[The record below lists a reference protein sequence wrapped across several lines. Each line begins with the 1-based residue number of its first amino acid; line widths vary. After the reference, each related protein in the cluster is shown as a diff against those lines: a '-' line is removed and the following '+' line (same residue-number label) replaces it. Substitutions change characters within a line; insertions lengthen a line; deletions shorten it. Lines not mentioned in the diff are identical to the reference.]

1 MFRIIQGAP
10 GSGKTFY
17 AVNYLKKFTKYD
29 KLYETMNLDSDVLLV
44 TNIDEVKVQHMKV
57 DEFRGL
63 DLIEPETCRNY
74 MRTHNYRR
82 VVYIHDEAQR
92 TFGGI
97 KDNREFFFFEYHRHL
112 GMDVFLI
119 VQTVS
124 SLPRRL
130 TEICEY
136 VIDAKPRT
144 LGVIGFSYDIKDPKT
159 GGKLGTITLKKD
171 QNVFRLYKSF
181 DMKEIERPKKVV
193 FRKLV
198 IGAAIIVLSFGMIS
212 YLIKYTF
219 NTQVKG
225 ESKKAIVLP
234 SKTKQKTPEKV
245 RKAKE
250 EKKPPDSQYYVY
262 IPGQDAK
269 GARPN
274 GRLKGVSETNK
285 GVFFFYDKE

>member
-144 LGVIGFSYDIKDPKT
+144 LGVI
-159 GGKLGTITLKKD
+159 
-171 QNVFRLYKSF
+171 
-181 DMKEIERPKKVV
+181 
-193 FRKLV
+193 
-198 IGAAIIVLSFGMIS
+198 
-212 YLIKYTF
+212 
-219 NTQVKG
+219 
-225 ESKKAIVLP
+225 
-234 SKTKQKTPEKV
+234 
-245 RKAKE
+245 
-250 EKKPPDSQYYVY
+250 
-262 IPGQDAK
+262 
-269 GARPN
+269 
-274 GRLKGVSETNK
+274 
-285 GVFFFYDKE
+285 